1 MSEVHELVVVGSGG
15 VGKSCLTVRFLK
27 DEFTNEYDPTIEENY
42 RKNLTVDGSGCTAYI
57 IDTAGQHEYKALRD
71 QHLKDGKGFLLV
83 FALNDKSSLEEV
95 KQVREQIMKLK
106 ETRKVPF
113 VICANKCDLPQDQ
126 REVDLAGVKSFF
138 AEFKIPVLETS
149 AKENTNVAESFE
161 DLNLVSHFDQN
172 MSTILTIR
180 EILPNHLGQKVRLYG
195 KITAH
200 EMDRNRFRLSHQ
212 NHSLWVDCALLPPFS
227 PSKTCLWMVLGELV
241 LDPTLSNTPMVRA
254 TILRKTEELDL
265 RLLEAL
271 LEQRR
276 KATALGETSSSSVFC
291 QQEMAAKEE
300 SLKEEPQ
307 ESGRSGIQTQPTD
320 GHYQAG
326 AGFQTVSTTDGGRDA
341 RIALR
346 KARIEAA
353 RVSRFRPFENEDHQT
368 RRTKKVEVE
377 SRDTSKAKNQIH
389 LSSKR
394 IENVRD
400 TGNETVTNIRAG
412 ITARE
417 SIRRSEEAQKVGLW
431 RESELQEITASNEA
445 QSKIDASWDR
455 VEKLSGPY
463 ELHELLQTQKA
474 ACDELLT
481 IKDNLISEYVAEL
494 KLQDDEY
501 VRELKRQTEE
511 IDKLL
516 DRMDVQFKNH
526 QVALMEEAE
535 QIERAFVEE
544 RTELIT
550 ANARETDKLFETRK
564 SNEAHYM
571 EERGER
577 IEDYIKQL
585 EQLRVNDSEEY
596 NLVKIKLETDVQVLE
611 QQLQQMRVT
620 YQLNTEKLEY
630 NYQVLKKREEE
641 NGTILGA
648 QKRKINRLADHLN
661 LLKIKSAKQ
670 DKIFQQENT
679 SLTDDYKHLTE
690 QYKELQKKFRH
701 FQLADSKRFKDI
713 WKMNEEEAKEIM
725 RKVLQADKI
734 IYEQQLGLK
743 WEPPAEDLFRN
754 IDPLFFH
761 TASVNGP
768 QNLKE
773 AEAAFENS
781 MSAKPGGELDAKD
794 SLLAK
799 FQEYKGQSKTMKKTL
814 ELLCNEAG
822 FLVEDKLQKLLAPL
836 HKDEQSLMRLDS
848 IFKALGVETLDD
860 IERLTSYFVKEED
873 STNIQNRAK
882 MINEDKAVLIHPNDV
897 VKALRKFVDT
907 SRTMVKK
914 LDVAASQAAEREGQ
928 IIEENEEDLAHLAQ
942 DYNEEAEVVLQTT
955 KTQNLQKDYWNR
967 MANVINDKSYRTWTV
982 GPRGSLQ
989 AVYKGM
995 EKYHLLLTQRWQTS
1009 QKIASMEQQN
1019 AELKSL
1025 LRQYMGARIND
1036 ELQVPPTQI
1045 MLAQAGVLQE

>member
-113 VICANKCDLPQDQ
+113 VICANKCDQ

-149 AKENTNVAESFE
+149 AK
-161 DLNLVSHFDQN
+161 NLVSHFDQN
-172 MSTILTIR
+172 MSTILAIR

-227 PSKTCLWMVLGELV
+227 PSKSCLWMVLGELV

-276 KATALGETSSSSVFC
+276 KA
-291 QQEMAAKEE
+291 
-300 SLKEEPQ
+300 
-307 ESGRSGIQTQPTD
+307 
-320 GHYQAG
+320 
-326 AGFQTVSTTDGGRDA
+326 
-341 RIALR
+341 
-346 KARIEAA
+346 
-353 RVSRFRPFENEDHQT
+353 
-368 RRTKKVEVE
+368 
-377 SRDTSKAKNQIH
+377 
-389 LSSKR
+389 
-394 IENVRD
+394 D

-445 QSKIDASWDR
+445 QSKIDASWDK

-942 DYNEEAEVVLQTT
+942 DYNEEAEVVLQTA

-967 MANVINDKSYRTWTV
+967 MANVINDKSYRTWT
-982 GPRGSLQ
+982 